1 MVLFFLSF
9 LDKLNLLKAPK
20 GQAVLVIHPL
30 ILLIMLMFDG
40 WLSQWS
46 TRCCIYL
53 QIIFIM
59 TQQIC
64 DCYANLLTFFSEE
77 LLLSRQLAEVA
88 GVISITVVCVTWTD
102 LFFFPSSFCFVVLQS
117 MYDLSILLEP
127 LLHFLSLTFLWD
139 LLNNGNYFVCCF
151 TKLPVKINYSIELN
165 LLEIFSSEYI
175 CKISFVIN
183 FKKFNEIYLCLYS

>member
-102 LFFFPSSFCFVVLQS
+102 LFFSLLLFVLLSFNLCMICLFFWSLFYTFS
-117 MYDLSILLEP
+117 LL
-127 LLHFLSLTFLWD
+127 L
-139 LLNNGNYFVCCF
+139 
-151 TKLPVKINYSIELN
+151 
-165 LLEIFSSEYI
+165 FS
-175 CKISFVIN
+175 
-183 FKKFNEIYLCLYS
+183 EIY